1 MDYGVQRHFQQ
12 YLSYIVVVS
21 LIGNTLIIL
30 LLKKHLS
37 LNSYLWFKQ
46 KCIIYHTN
54 DNKQLRQER
63 MIRPSSTFIQ
73 YL

>member
-1 MDYGVQRHFQQ
+1 MVYGVQRHFQQ

-37 LNSYLWFKQ
+37 LNSYL
-46 KCIIYHTN
+46 
-54 DNKQLRQER
+54 
-63 MIRPSSTFIQ
+63 
-73 YL
+73 